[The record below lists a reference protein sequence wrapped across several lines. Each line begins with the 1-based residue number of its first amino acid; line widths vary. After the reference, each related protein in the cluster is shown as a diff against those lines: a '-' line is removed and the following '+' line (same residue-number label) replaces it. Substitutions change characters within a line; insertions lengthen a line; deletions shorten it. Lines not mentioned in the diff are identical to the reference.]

1 MEAVLARIALRYLAG
16 ALIARGLLGIDDVN
30 TLLTDPDV
38 AALIEIAMGAAIA
51 AATEGFYA
59 LARRFGWST

>member
-1 MEAVLARIALRYLAG
+1 MSAVLARIALRYVAG

-38 AALIEIAMGAAIA
+38 AALVEVAIGAGLA

-59 LARRFGWST
+59 LAKRFGWST